1 MTRIALVQTNATGD
15 PDRNRARVCALVE
28 EAAEAGAEFVA
39 TPEVTNLIA
48 PGREALFETI
58 HAEADD
64 PCLAALREIAGT
76 RGIGVLIGSLA
87 LRAEGEQARAVN
99 RSFLIGSTGDIRARY
114 DKIHMFEAD
123 LGDQGR
129 FREAASYRPGERAVI
144 ADAGCARLGLTIC
157 YDLRFP
163 SLYRALAKGG
173 AQVLTVP
180 SAFTAPTG
188 RAHWHILLRARAI
201 ETGCFVIAPAQ
212 WGPHGGKD
220 ETSLRESYGH
230 SLIVDPWG
238 EILADAGE
246 GEGIIHATLDLSAIP
261 KSRQRIPSLSNDR
274 EWQMMEETGK

>member
-1 MTRIALVQTNATGD
+1 MRIALIQTNATGD
-15 PDRNRARVCALVE
+15 AARNGERALALIR
-28 EAAEAGAEFVA
+28 EAADSGAEFVA

-48 PGREALFETI
+48 PGREALFATI
-58 HAEADD
+58 HDEADD
-64 PCLAALREIAGT
+64 PCLAAIRALAAE
-76 RGIGVLIGSLA
+76 RGLGILIGSLA
-87 LRAEGEQARAVN
+87 LKAEGEAERAVN
-99 RSFLIGSTGDIRARY
+99 RSFLIDGRGEIVARY

-123 LGDQGR
+123 LGSEGR
-129 FREAASYRPGERAVI
+129 FREAASYRPGERAI
-144 ADAGCARLGLTIC
+144 TADAGWASLGLTIC

-163 SLYRALAKGG
+163 ALYRALAKAG

-212 WGPHGGKD
+212 WGPHHGED

-238 EILADAGE
+238 TVLADAGE
-246 GEGIIHATLDLSAIP
+246 GEGVVHADLDLTMIEKAR
-261 KSRQRIPSLSNDR
+261 KRIPSLSNDR
-274 EWQMMEETGK
+274 DWGL

>member
-1 MTRIALVQTNATGD
+1 MTRVALVQTNATGD
-15 PDRNRARVCALVE
+15 ASRNRDRVCALIN
-28 EAAEAGAEFVA
+28 EAADAGAEFVA

-48 PGREALFETI
+48 PGREALFATI
-58 HAEADD
+58 CDEADD
-64 PCLAALREIAGT
+64 PCLAAIRALAAE
-76 RGIGVLIGSLA
+76 RGVGVLIGSLA
-87 LRAEGEQARAVN
+87 LKAQGEAERAIT
-99 RSFLIGSTGDIRARY
+99 RSFLIGPDGGIVARY

-129 FREAASYRPGERAVI
+129 FREAASYRPGERAVL
-144 ADAGCARLGLTIC
+144 ADAGWAALGLTIC

-163 SLYRALAKGG
+163 ALYRALAKAG

-188 RAHWHILLRARAI
+188 RAHWHTLLKARAI

-212 WGPHGGKD
+212 WGPHHGQD

-238 EILADAGE
+238 AVLADAGD
-246 GEGIIHATLDLSAIP
+246 GEGVVHADLDLSMIDKA
-261 KSRQRIPSLSNDR
+261 RGRIPSLSNDR
-274 EWQMMEETGK
+274 DWSI

>member
-1 MTRIALVQTNATGD
+1 MTRVALIQTNATGD
-15 PDRNRARVCALVE
+15 ADRNRARACALIR
-28 EAAEAGAEFVA
+28 EAADSGAAFVA

-48 PGREALFETI
+48 PGREALFKVIRE
-58 HAEADD
+58 EGDD
-64 PCLAALREIAGT
+64 PCFAAIRDIAAE

-87 LRAEGEQARAVN
+87 LKADGEEGRAVN
-99 RSFLIGSTGDIRARY
+99 RSFLIDGTGAILARY

-123 LGDQGR
+123 LGAQGR
-129 FREAASYRPGERAVI
+129 YREAASYRPGQRAVV
-144 ADAGCARLGLTIC
+144 ADAGWARLGLTIC

-163 SLYRALAKGG
+163 ALYRALAKAG

-188 RAHWHILLRARAI
+188 RAHWHTLLRARAI

-212 WGPHGGKD
+212 WGPHGGED

-238 EILADAGE
+238 EVLADAQD
-246 GEGIIHATLDLSAIP
+246 GEGIVLADLDLSRIEEA
-261 KSRQRIPSLSNDR
+261 RRRIPSLSNDR
-274 EWQMMEETGK
+274 DWV